1 MTKKLVICSD
11 SLSGI
16 QAISDM
22 YSKHI
27 IIREIWHSLS
37 SLQSEGVAVFLVWVP
52 GHIGVSGNELADRG
66 AKEALQL
73 QPYTARMISS
83 DIIPVV
89 KGKLKAKWNSEWR
102 AVVNNK
108 LRLIKDCVGLWETA
122 NRPSRREEVVLCRL
136 RLGHTLLTHG
146 FLMSRD
152 DPPVCDTCD
161 TVITVKHVL
170 VDCPRYSVHRRNSNL
185 PASLNDILCDDETA
199 TQRLLCFLNTT
210 SLINKI

>member
-1 MTKKLVICSD
+1 
-11 SLSGI
+11 
-16 QAISDM
+16 
-22 YSKHI
+22 
-27 IIREIWHSLS
+27 
-37 SLQSEGVAVFLVWVP
+37 
-52 GHIGVSGNELADRG
+52 
-66 AKEALQL
+66 
-73 QPYTARMISS
+73 MISS